1 MSILLIPIL
10 IPFITGL
17 IVLVIPRM
25 RGVREGIALIG
36 MLIALVASIGIFRSE
51 GLKLS
56 YNWLE
61 LGGLTLSID
70 LVADTLS
77 SFIVMFISLFGV
89 LLTLYSFSYIRR
101 FTRNREYYSYLLWTV
116 AGACGAVLADNLLF
130 LLVCWEV
137 VTLMLFLLITMGN
150 GRSPLGAAKTFGMIG
165 AADCALLLGI
175 AFLGARE
182 GTISISGLTVPLDTA
197 FPIIAFLLMMVGA
210 LTKAGAMPFHSWIPT
225 AAEGAPTSVMA
236 FLPASLDKLL
246 GIYLLARLTLD
257 IFALKPLSAMSYVL
271 MIIGAIT
278 VVLAVMQA
286 LVQHDLRKLLSFHAV
301 SQVGYMVLGIGTA
314 VPIGI
319 IGGLFHM
326 LNNAIYKC
334 CLFLSAGTA
343 EHRTGKVEL
352 AELGGLA
359 RAMPVTF
366 VATVIAALS
375 ISGVPPFNGFVSK
388 WMVYQGTIEMES
400 RAGMIFLVAAMFGS
414 ALTLASFIKVLY
426 SVFLGQKPKEIGE
439 VKRAPFV
446 MALPMVV
453 LAILCVLFGVAA
465 QLPYN
470 HFFAGVLGESQLSF
484 TESMSFPKAIWG
496 PGLATVLLIIG
507 LILGVIIYLFGKVSG
522 YRTTDTFVGGEKL
535 DTEDTRVPGT
545 DFYETIRLLR
555 VLKTIYE
562 DSKEGV
568 YDLYSL
574 VGKYGLNIVSIGRR
588 LHNGRLPTYL
598 AWCIIGLAVLLV
610 VLLT

>member
-51 GLKLS
+51 ELTLS
-56 YNWLE
+56 YSWLE
-61 LGGLTLSID
+61 LGGFTLSFD
-70 LVADTLS
+70 FVSDALS

-89 LLTLYSFSYIRR
+89 LLTLYSFSYIQR
-101 FTRNREYYSYLLWTV
+101 FTRNREYYTYLLWTV
-116 AGACGAVLADNLLF
+116 AGACGAVLADNLLL

-150 GRSPLGAAKTFGMIG
+150 GRSPLGAGKTFVMVG

-175 AFLGARE
+175 VFLGAMK

-257 IFALKPLSAMSYVL
+257 IFALKPLSPMSYVL
-271 MIIGAIT
+271 MIIGAVT

-366 VATVIAALS
+366 GATVIAALS

-388 WMVYQGTIEMES
+388 WMVYQGTIEMGS
-400 RAGMIFLVAAMFGS
+400 AGIFFLVAAMFGS

-453 LAILCVLFGVAA
+453 LAILCILFGVVA

-484 TESMSFPKAIWG
+484 TEPMSFPKAIWG
-496 PGLATVLLIIG
+496 PGLATVLLIVG
-507 LILGVIIYLFGKVSG
+507 LILGVIIYLFGKVRG

-545 DFYETIRLLR
+545 GFYETIRLFR
-555 VLKTIYE
+555 GLKTIYE

-574 VGKYGLNIVSIGRR
+574 IGKYGLNIVNIGRR
-588 LHNGRLPTYL
+588 LHNGLLPTYL
-598 AWCIIGLAVLLV
+598 AWCIVGLGVLLV